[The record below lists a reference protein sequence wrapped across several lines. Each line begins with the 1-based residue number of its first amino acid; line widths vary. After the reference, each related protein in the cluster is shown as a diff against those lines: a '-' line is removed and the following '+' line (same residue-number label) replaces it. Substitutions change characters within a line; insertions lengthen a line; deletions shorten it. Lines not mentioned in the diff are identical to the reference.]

1 MNNLV
6 LRDGKIFLDGLC
18 LENVKEFDIASSAD
32 GVAELTVKPD
42 VELSENA
49 IEQPPAQH
57 YTVDVTAE
65 VDTEKAVG
73 QTEELIALLKKANSL
88 TDELAVILSNLK
100 LDIKL

>member
-1 MNNLV
+1 MLKFI
-6 LRDGKIFLDGLC
+6 RSIKIMHEKVELLMRKTQELDRRIKR
-18 LENVKEFDIASSAD
+18 LELEEF
-32 GVAELTVKPD
+32 
-42 VELSENA
+42 ELSENA